1 MAMVTLRLNNFEP
14 SYSLDWVYTNW
25 EVSTA
30 KNFDRS
36 TLVASSYEDRNNKH
50 SIFFDIPLE
59 PGKKYYARAQIVSS
73 KGAHKWTNLH
83 TWTHK
88 GYDDIDNI
96 RDMPSAIASPD
107 HVTDSNPQLHIPTGF
122 TIKGKDFAC
131 VGDAVHTST
140 SYWIEDLD
148 GKVVWKNLNNE
159 IMLNNIL
166 VDDII
171 LNDGN
176 VYRIKMCYHSSSD
189 DISPISTFTIFV
201 GGTSTDVNLLKVKGS
216 ITKKNIALGSNIPV
230 LLYKKEKAK
239 TFSLK
244 VLGYKDK
251 SSYIVVDVS
260 TDLTTTEPKL
270 IIPVGSLRDNEVYV
284 LLGKYDNEDY
294 WRHIITNT
302 YS

>member
-1 MAMVTLRLNNFEP
+1 
-14 SYSLDWVYTNW
+14 
-25 EVSTA
+25 
-30 KNFDRS
+30 
-36 TLVASSYEDRNNKH
+36 
-50 SIFFDIPLE
+50 
-59 PGKKYYARAQIVSS
+59 
-73 KGAHKWTNLH
+73 
-83 TWTHK
+83 
-88 GYDDIDNI
+88 
-96 RDMPSAIASPD
+96 
-107 HVTDSNPQLHIPTGF
+107 
-122 TIKGKDFAC
+122 
-131 VGDAVHTST
+131 
-140 SYWIEDLD
+140 
-148 GKVVWKNLNNE
+148 
-159 IMLNNIL
+159 MLNNIL

-230 LLYKKEKAK
+230 LLYKKEKAN